1 MKKFNPFILAGL
13 FVCSLSVSAFA
24 GDPGFY
30 AGVNAGLIV
39 PSDVKMSSPAFSVDV
54 SRKVGYAIGGAAG
67 YDFGTN
73 VRAEAEISYKAND
86 TSELKN
92 GNNVTAYNSTI
103 TALNF
108 MANAYYDIHALHSF
122 GVMPYAGGGVG
133 VTRLSNSNGVLAG
146 SRDGVVLAG
155 GTESNDTVFA
165 YQVGAGVAYDVSSK
179 VTMDVGYRYFGT
191 SDAKFND
198 NASGIVTMKYDSHN
212 ILAGLRYKF

>member
-30 AGVNAGLIV
+30 AGVNVGLIV
-39 PSDVKMSSPAFSVDV
+39 PSDVKMSSPRVSFDV

-86 TSELKN
+86 TSELKD
-92 GNNVTAYNSTI
+92 GNRVTGYNSTI
-103 TALNF
+103 SALNF

-133 VTRLSNSNGVLAG
+133 VARLSNSNEVLPR
-146 SRDGVVLAG
+146 STKILLD
-155 GTESNDTVFA
+155 SNDTVFA
-165 YQVGAGVAYDVSSK
+165 YQVGVGVAYDVSSK

>member
-13 FVCSLSVSAFA
+13 FVCLLSVSAFA

-39 PSDVKMSSPAFSVDV
+39 PSDVRVSSPGFSADV

-92 GNNVTAYNSTI
+92 GNSATGYNSSI

-108 MANAYYDIHALHSF
+108 MANAYYDIHAVHSF
-122 GVMPYAGGGVG
+122 GVMPYVGGGVG
-133 VTRLSNSNGVLAG
+133 VARLSNSNGV
-146 SRDGVVLAG
+146 VAG
-155 GTESNDTVFA
+155 GSSSDTVFA
-165 YQVGAGVAYDVSSK
+165 YQVGAGVAYDVSSN

-191 SDAKFND
+191 SDAKFNE
-198 NASGIVTMKYDSHN
+198 NASNIVTMKYDSHN
-212 ILAGLRYKF
+212 ILAGLRFRF

>member
-39 PSDVKMSSPAFSVDV
+39 PSDVKMSSPGVSFDV

-86 TSELKN
+86 TSERKN
-92 GNNVTAYNSTI
+92 GNIVTAYNSTI
-103 TALNF
+103 SALNF
-108 MANAYYDIHALHSF
+108 MANAYYDIHEMHSF
-122 GVMPYAGGGVG
+122 GVMPYVGGGVG
-133 VTRLSNSNGVLAG
+133 VAQLSNSNGVLAG
-146 SRDGVVLAG
+146 
-155 GTESNDTVFA
+155 GTSNDTVFA

-212 ILAGLRYKF
+212 ILAGLRFKF

>member
-39 PSDVKMSSPAFSVDV
+39 PSDVKLSSPGVSFDV
-54 SRKVGYAIGGAAG
+54 SRKVGYSIGGAAG

-92 GNNVTAYNSTI
+92 GNNVTGYNSTI
-103 TALNF
+103 SALNF
-108 MANAYYDIHALHSF
+108 MANAFYDIHELHSY

-133 VTRLSNSNGVLAG
+133 VARLSNSNGVLVG
-146 SRDGVVLAG
+146 GRDSGTLAG
-155 GTESNDTVFA
+155 GTSSDTVFA
-165 YQVGAGVAYDVSSK
+165 YQAGAGVAYEVSSK

-191 SDAKFND
+191 TDAKFND
-198 NASGIVTMKYDSHN
+198 NASGVVTMKYDSHN
-212 ILAGLRYKF
+212 ILAGLRYRF